1 MIGPVQG
8 FSGYPDI
15 RVSGYQGKEKVKQE
29 FLAIFYKELLKQ
41 VFKAP
46 DLNPGEEDKGNDLV
60 SSFSSDL
67 MVEQLAEQMAKKASI
82 GPQWLTPSGEGK

>member
-8 FSGYPDI
+8 FSGYQDI
-15 RVSGYQGKEKVKQE
+15 RVSGYQGKEKIKDE

-46 DLNPGEEDKGNDLV
+46 DLSPGEEDKENNFV

-67 MVEQLAEQMAKKASI
+67 MVEQLAEQMAKKAAI
-82 GPQWLTPSGEGK
+82 GPQWLTEAGEGK